1 MSDRDHRI
9 REAAYHLWERAG
21 RPDHR
26 SDEFWALAEARIAA
40 EDEAAADAPET
51 KKKPARKS
59 AKAAPADTPGPKP
72 NKTPKAKPVKP
83 DQKPIETAATKP
95 APKKKAKK

>member
-40 EDEAAADAPET
+40 EDAAET
-51 KKKPARKS
+51 PKKPKRKS
-59 AKAAPADTPGPKP
+59 AKAAPAGTPEPAKS
-72 NKTPKAKPVKP
+72 PKAKPVKP
-83 DQKPIETAATKP
+83 DPAHVEAAATKP
-95 APKKKAKK
+95 APKKKAMK